1 MVLSNFSQTGSSS
14 DRQFLPFPSDFC
26 PNFRFNGNLILFN
39 VSSWHQKGCQRWE
52 KLVAIVCVSNY
63 FTVAKIVCCFNIV
76 GMIAA
81 FKLDLPKLWTTFLSD
96 KSQVCAQLSIGQ
108 IYPTEMYWKLTPIVW
123 SNPLVIPHL
132 KTIENRRY
140 VHLRYENIKGK
151 KGINWFTSPTVE
163 LPPCPRSLLK
173 NEIHLVQTLFFGCFP
188 GWASLNL
195 LYVYINFRYGIILY
209 TNGETQN

>member
-1 MVLSNFSQTGSSS
+1 MRKTMHGVEQFFSNWEFVGLSIPPFS
-14 DRQFLPFPSDFC
+14 SDFC

-39 VSSWHQKGCQRWE
+39 VSSWNQKGCQRWE

-76 GMIAA
+76 GIIAA
-81 FKLDLPKLWTTFLSD
+81 FKLDLPKLWTFLSD
-96 KSQVCAQLSIGQ
+96 KSHVCALLSIGQ

-140 VHLRYENIKGK
+140 VHLKLKLIVWSIVGVRRNKLIH
-151 KGINWFTSPTVE
+151 IFTSPTVE

-173 NEIHLVQTLFFGCFP
+173 NGIRLLQTLCLGDF
-188 GWASLNL
+188 S
-195 LYVYINFRYGIILY
+195 
-209 TNGETQN
+209 